1 VAAAIVKER
10 SAMRCSVKLKLGLT
24 FGTVIVLAAIS
35 AWLGMATYRALA
47 ALYAAASSSDVMLA
61 VVPAGLMNLLP
72 P

>member
-1 VAAAIVKER
+1 MLASVALADGGEGGVSLDR
-10 SAMRCSVKLKLGLT
+10 S
-24 FGTVIVLAAIS
+24 IS